1 MKCLLC
7 AEHFIPVWTPENL
20 FTSQRTCPDC
30 TMKFVKS
37 GECADCGKP
46 GRTLCADCV
55 RWRLKGE
62 KLVTRTL
69 YLYDAAGKDF
79 MRRFKFLG
87 DPVLIEVFRSD
98 LKQVRM
104 KVDWIVPLPLSAERI
119 ADRRYNQSA
128 LIAKRIRGRKR
139 NPLSRIDLPASS
151 GLTKAERE
159 GRENP
164 FRLERPCAGKRI
176 LLVDDVYT
184 TGTTL
189 HQAASVLRAA
199 GAAEVCALTLFR
211 SV

>member
-20 FTSQRTCPDC
+20 FISQRSCPDC
-30 TMKFVKS
+30 KMKFVES
-37 GECADCGKP
+37 GGCADCGKP
-46 GRTLCADCV
+46 GRALCADCV
-55 RWRLKGE
+55 RWREKGE
-62 KLVTRTL
+62 QLVTRTL

-79 MRRFKFLG
+79 MHRFKFGG
-87 DPVLIEVFRSD
+87 DPVLVEVFRNE
-98 LKQVRM
+98 LKQVRR
-104 KVDWIVPLPLSAERI
+104 KVDWIVPIPLSAERI

-128 LIAKRIRGRKR
+128 LIARRIRGRKR
-139 NPLSRIDLPASS
+139 DLLSRIDLKASS

-164 FRLERPCAGKRI
+164 FRPELPCAGKRI

-199 GAAEVCALTLFR
+199 GAVEVCALTLFR